1 MNFDLFN
8 FIIILSYYLH
18 FIILL
23 FLNQVHGACNC
34 SFKWEMIEYHTYATL
49 PLCTLKRPRALYI
62 PILFYGS
69 LSLSLTVCLSLSLFP
84 SLSISRSHCYVVCS
98 FSHAQ
103 VASLFGRGSLC
114 AAWIGGSDPI
124 HRQLSV
130 GNWNACALC
139 WGRRQ
144 LPNRKKL
151 LKSDRKI
158 KSNKYVR

>member
-1 MNFDLFN
+1 MALATAALNGKWLNITHTQRCRSALWSALALFTFPFSFMDLF
-8 FIIILSYYLH
+8 I
-18 FIILL
+18 
-23 FLNQVHGACNC
+23 
-34 SFKWEMIEYHTYATL
+34 
-49 PLCTLKRPRALYI
+49 
-62 PILFYGS
+62 
-69 LSLSLTVCLSLSLFP
+69 SLTVFLTLSFSP
-84 SLSISRSHCYVVCS
+84 SLSISHSHCYVVCS
-98 FSHAQ
+98 FSHAH